1 MHVTPSYDFDQFS
14 DRDRKAELTR
24 LQRQATLLIDRELAM
39 LRAVGLAPASN
50 ALEIGCGPGF
60 LTGAIADVVA
70 PGNATGLDTSAEL
83 LEAARAMVQPRHP
96 NLRFIEGN
104 AYSTGLADGTFDFV
118 YSRLVYQHL
127 DKPAAALREA
137 RRIVRPGGKVCV
149 MDVDDGWLTL
159 EPPCEAFE
167 TFTRLAREAQITNGG
182 DRLIGR
188 KLPGLMKQAGFAR
201 VDLQVISAS
210 SLDLGLATFL
220 DITTR
225 FKAIQ
230 IKTAEATVLLDEI
243 QRFAVA
249 HGDTALGVVGVF
261 VAVGTV

>member
-1 MHVTPSYDFDQFS
+1 MQVTPSYDFDQFS

-39 LRAVGLAPASN
+39 LRAVGLRSGCK

-60 LTGAIADVVA
+60 LTGAIADVAA
-70 PGNATGLDTSAEL
+70 PGDATGLDTSAEL
-83 LEAARAMVQPRHP
+83 LEAARAMVQPKHA
-96 NLRFIEGN
+96 NLHFVEGN
-104 AYSTGLADGTFDFV
+104 AYHTGLADKSFDFV

-127 DKPAAALREA
+127 DQPLTALKEA
-137 RRIVRPGGKVCV
+137 HRIVRPGGKVAI

-159 EPPCEAFE
+159 EPHCEAFE
-167 TFTRLAREAQITNGG
+167 TFTRLAREAQAANGG

-201 VDLQVISAS
+201 TELQVLAAS

-230 IKTAEATVLLDEI
+230 IKTAEASRLLEEI
-243 QRFAVA
+243 QTFA
-249 HGDTALGVVGVF
+249 DKYDALGVVGVF